1 MHSPI
6 MNPTMFN
13 PKRFRGISQH
23 HRTDISNL
31 ITSQCVSEGF
41 QGIQFSRIVLY
52 IVIIFREFN
61 DTEKK
66 YM

>member
-1 MHSPI
+1 

-13 PKRFRGISQH
+13 PKRFRGIIGLIF
-23 HRTDISNL
+23 RISL
-31 ITSQCVSEGF
+31 QVSVCEGF
-41 QGIQFSRIVLY
+41 QGIQFSRIFFFFLY
-52 IVIIFREFN
+52 IIIFGEFN